1 MKFLEIDSPF
11 MRVLGRIADLM
22 IINFLTILLCIP
34 VVTAGAAFTAMHY
47 VMLKL
52 VRDEEG
58 YIVKQYFKSFKE
70 NFVQSTILWIGML
83 VVSAALFVDWR
94 IMRMQGD
101 QFSGVMLIL
110 LLAAALV
117 AYMIMIYIFPVL
129 SRYKNTIRG
138 TLKTSL
144 SMSVLGILTLRTIAS
159 AILIPLPFILALLFG
174 YASIPFFAVICFTGP
189 AYLRAMMYSGLFDK
203 YEGKEKS
210 SDSENKDED

>member
-34 VVTAGAAFTAMHY
+34 VITAGAAFTAMHY
-47 VMLKL
+47 VLLKI

-58 YIVKQYFKSFKE
+58 YIVKQYFRSFKE
-70 NFVQSTILWIGML
+70 NFLQATILWIGML
-83 VVSAALFVDWR
+83 AVSAALFVDWR

-110 LLAAALV
+110 LFAAAL
-117 AYMIMIYIFPVL
+117 ASYLIMIYIFPVL

-174 YASIPFFAVICFTGP
+174 YASVPFFVVICFSGP
-189 AYLRAMMYSGLFDK
+189 GYLRAMMYSGLFDK
-203 YEGKEKS
+203 YEGKEKN
-210 SDSENKDED
+210 SDGENEESE

>member
-70 NFVQSTILWIGML
+70 NFVQSRYACSIG
-83 VVSAALFVDWR
+83 S
-94 IMRMQGD
+94 
-101 QFSGVMLIL
+101 
-110 LLAAALV
+110 
-117 AYMIMIYIFPVL
+117 
-129 SRYKNTIRG
+129 
-138 TLKTSL
+138 
-144 SMSVLGILTLRTIAS
+144 SV
-159 AILIPLPFILALLFG
+159 
-174 YASIPFFAVICFTGP
+174 C
-189 AYLRAMMYSGLFDK
+189 
-203 YEGKEKS
+203 
-210 SDSENKDED
+210 